1 MVPFRYPVV
10 STELLSTVMSIIVL
24 STYGRVG
31 PNWSVHKT
39 GGLQRIHPPAP
50 EKSARNIRNKKITGP
65 SPAKRTGPREL
76 PVICYA
82 LYRVCYTR
90 VLLGRDWPEARISF
104 PRHRPLS
111 F

>member
-1 MVPFRYPVV
+1 MNGVPNSVLYLNPGPPMVPFRYPVV

-82 LYRVCYTR
+82 LYRVCYT
-90 VLLGRDWPEARISF
+90 
-104 PRHRPLS
+104 
-111 F
+111 